1 MLRFLNSTVLLH
13 SLSVLRRVQSG
24 MGERMRKFAAGLL
37 FAGMFL
43 ILFQK
48 PAVAQAPPSPQPGQS
63 PQQTTP
69 PQSAPAQTPGQ
80 QPQSGGVSISV
91 EVPLVTIEVGAATDR
106 GDLITGLKR
115 ENFRVYEDGVPQ
127 QITNFGPSDSPITM
141 VLILEFGSRGNSWF
155 AALSK
160 YWSQYLFQNLK
171 QQDWIALETFDMKT
185 HIEQDFTQNK
195 EEVLAAI
202 NHLYFPGFHES
213 NVFDALLETTDRLK
227 DVKGKKS
234 IVILASGVDTFSKHN
249 LDQTM
254 KQLRQSDVTIFC
266 VGLSQFIVTRSNMG
280 SLQELDYIQAEN
292 QLKTFAKET
301 GGYAWFPR
309 FEGEMPDIFRAVAA
323 FLRNQYS
330 ISYSPSNRARDGKF
344 RKVKIELVAPD
355 GSPLTVMDQKRKKQK
370 YVVYAREGY
379 NAPKGED

>member
-1 MLRFLNSTVLLH
+1 MKSVAAGIL
-13 SLSVLRRVQSG
+13 SLS
-24 MGERMRKFAAGLL
+24 LL
-37 FAGMFL
+37 L
-43 ILFQK
+43 
-48 PAVAQAPPSPQPGQS
+48 AVCDRSAMAQAPTGPQSGPP
-63 PQQTTP
+63 PQQTPPPPASGTTQAPP
-69 PQSAPAQTPGQ
+69 PQAQT
-80 QPQSGGVSISV
+80 GGVSISV
-91 EVPLVTIEVGAATDR
+91 EVPLVTIEAGAATAN

-115 ENFRVYEDGVPQ
+115 DNFRIYEDGVPQ
-127 QITNFGPSDSPITM
+127 QITNFGPSDAPITM
-141 VLILEFGSRGNSWF
+141 VLVLEFSSRMYSYYGGF
-155 AALSK
+155 AGLSK
-160 YWSQYLFQNLK
+160 YWSQYLFANLK

-185 HIEQDFTQNK
+185 RIEQDFTQNK
-195 EEVLAAI
+195 DEVIAAI

-266 VGLSQFIVTRSNMG
+266 VGLSQVATTRSPNMG
-280 SLQELDYIQAEN
+280 ATRELDYLQAEN
-292 QLKTFAKET
+292 QMKTFAKET

-330 ISYSPSNRARDGKF
+330 ISYSPSNRTRDGKF

-355 GSPLTVMDQKRKKQK
+355 GSPLLVTDQKGKKQK
-370 YVVYAREGY
+370 YVVYSREGY
-379 NAPKGED
+379 NAPKGAD

>member
-1 MLRFLNSTVLLH
+1 
-13 SLSVLRRVQSG
+13 
-24 MGERMRKFAAGLL
+24 MGERMKKIAAGLL
-37 FAGMFL
+37 SASLFL
-43 ILFQK
+43 ILAQE
-48 PAVAQAPPSPQPGQS
+48 PAMGQAPTAPQPGQA
-63 PQQTTP
+63 PQQTP
-69 PQSAPAQTPGQ
+69 PAQTPPGQ
-80 QPQSGGVSISV
+80 QPPSGGVSISV
-91 EVPLVTIEVGAATDR
+91 EVPLVTIEVGATTAN

-115 ENFRVYEDGVPQ
+115 ENFRIYEDGVPQ

-141 VLILEFGSRGNSWF
+141 VLILEFGSRGGSWF
-155 AALSK
+155 AILAK
-160 YWSQYLFQNLK
+160 YWSQYLFANLK

-195 EEVLAAI
+195 EEVIAAI

-266 VGLSQFIVTRSNMG
+266 IGLGQFLTTRSPNMG
-280 SLQELDYIQAEN
+280 SIRELDYLQAEN
-292 QLKTFAKET
+292 QLKTFSKET

-330 ISYSPSNRARDGKF
+330 ISYSPSNRTRDGKF

-355 GSPLTVMDQKRKKQK
+355 GSPLTVLDQKGKKQK

-379 NAPKGED
+379 NAPREGAD